1 MNVFVSVFVFF
12 GQNGTA
18 DAASMSADDIYA
30 AGLCY
35 GLELAAGESY
45 NGMGRSQQRTR
56 SKICGTL
63 LIKYNVAAAFLLTK
77 PPSRRRQLLRGGDGA
92 PLLLRPVP
100 AGDARAKLLPS
111 RHTHHRRVDGSYWLP
126 GQHLP
131 DQRGGAMQFPQ
142 R

>member
-1 MNVFVSVFVFF
+1 MDVFVFF
-12 GQNGTA
+12 FLFWQNGTA

-30 AGLCY
+30 AGLCH

-45 NGMGRSQQRTR
+45 NGVGRSQQRTR
-56 SKICGTL
+56 SQIGVML
-63 LIKYNVAAAFLLTK
+63 LSQYNVAAAFRLTK
-77 PPSRRRQLLRGGDGA
+77 PPSRRRQLLRGGHGA

-100 AGDARAKLLPS
+100 AGDARAQLLSS
-111 RHTHHRRVDGSYWLP
+111 RHTHHRRVDGSHWLP